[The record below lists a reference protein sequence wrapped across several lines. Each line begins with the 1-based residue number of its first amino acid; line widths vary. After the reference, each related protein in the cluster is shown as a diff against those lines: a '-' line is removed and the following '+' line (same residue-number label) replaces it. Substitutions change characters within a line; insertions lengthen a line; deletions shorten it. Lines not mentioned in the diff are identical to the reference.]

1 MVETLRN
8 LGRLYFNFSSET
20 QIKIISSLLIILLLW
35 VLHLLAYRVINRR
48 FMQDTRALYS
58 WRKAADYTAV
68 TLGLVLAGRFWLDG
82 MQSLATYLGLLSAG
96 LAIALQDLIV
106 NLAGWL
112 FIYWRR
118 PFKVGDRI
126 QIGDHTGDVIDVR
139 LFEFSLLEIGSR
151 LAAEQST
158 GRILHMPN
166 GRVFSDVLA
175 NYSQGLPYV
184 WHEIPVLVTFESD
197 WAKAKKILERLLNVH
212 APKVDESAQR
222 RAVEAGRRFVI
233 SYGKL
238 TPTVYTAV
246 ASSGVLLTLRYLVHP
261 RQVRDSE
268 QTLWEA
274 MLHAFAPHPDID
286 FAYETT
292 REFVHFREGKPAV
305 MKGERGRMRD
315 EE

>member
-8 LGRLYFNFSSET
+8 LGQVYFNFSSET
-20 QIKIISSLLIILLLW
+20 QIKIISSLLIILVLW
-35 VLHLLAYRVINRR
+35 ALRLLAYRVINRR
-48 FMQDTRALYS
+48 FMQDTQALYS

-68 TLGLVLAGRFWLDG
+68 TLGLLLVGRFWLDG

-126 QIGDHTGDVIDVR
+126 EIGDHIGDVIDVR

-158 GRILHMPN
+158 GRILHVPN
-166 GRVFSDVLA
+166 GRVFRDVLA

-184 WHEIPVLVTFESD
+184 WHEVPVMVTFESD

-212 APKVDESAQR
+212 APKIDKNMQKQS
-222 RAVEAGRRFVI
+222 VEAGRRFVI
-233 SYGKL
+233 SHGIL
-238 TPTVYTAV
+238 TPTVYTEV
-246 ASSGVLLTLRYLVHP
+246 VNSGVLLTLRYLVHP
-261 RQVRDSE
+261 RRVRDSA

-274 MLHAFAPHPDID
+274 ILHAFAPHPDID

-292 REFVHFREGKPAV
+292 REFVHFREGKPV
-305 MKGERGRMRD
+305 IMKD
-315 EE
+315 EG